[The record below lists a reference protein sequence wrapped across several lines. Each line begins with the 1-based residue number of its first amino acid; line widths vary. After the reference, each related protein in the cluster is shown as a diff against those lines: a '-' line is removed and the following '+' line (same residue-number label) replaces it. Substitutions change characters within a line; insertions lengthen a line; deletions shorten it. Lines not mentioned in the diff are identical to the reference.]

1 MLAAKTFL
9 TPALMELSLIGKESN
24 KIKWGLTKSAPRLQ
38 NANSTFG
45 FFILSRVKYQPG
57 SYEDNY

>member
-9 TPALMELSLIGKESN
+9 TPAVMELSWIGKESN

-38 NANSTFG
+38 KAYSIFG
-45 FFILSRVKYQPG
+45 FFILSGVKYQPG
-57 SYEDNY
+57 SYEDNN